1 MGSMTRAR
9 GADGRG
15 AQGDVHDLTAKVRAL
30 IEDTSLRTRMGDAGR
45 EETLRWNWEAATSV
59 LRNQQYTRAEKRF
72 DERQRRR
79 KERWNLFRFFRRAA
93 PA

>member
-1 MGSMTRAR
+1 MTRAR

-15 AQGDVHDLTAKVRAL
+15 AQGDVDVLTAKVRAL